1 MNQEETQGSRSRG
14 ELEMELIAMLRQMA
28 IPIIITRHENAGFSA
43 EYQWEA
49 LHLHGAR
56 HSFVE
61 VLQDAL
67 IQTMGMLLIMDQVP
81 LPLPPN
87 LRANMS
93 DENVR
98 WYEARRERK
107 LQERR
112 DLGFLEEQ

>member
-1 MNQEETQGSRSRG
+1 MDQEETQGGHSRG
-14 ELEMELIAMLRQMA
+14 ELEMELIAMLRQQP

-49 LHLHGAR
+49 LHLHGAKQ
-56 HSFVE
+56 SFVA

-67 IQTMGMLLIMDQVP
+67 MQTMGMLLIMDPVP
-81 LPLPPN
+81 LPLPDG

-98 WYEARRERK
+98 WYEAQRERK
-107 LQERR
+107 LQEHR